1 MNTFD
6 DKLFEVVK
14 DVDEVKNQINEIIND
29 NSTNNCGMNWIH
41 VEYEY
46 KKGGGTGATT
56 GIAIAKL
63 ENDDKVYKFDVL
75 VREKELDNDSEE
87 VVISGFTYNSEVYLP
102 YVNRVKTSTS
112 SLILEKR
119 DGLLG
124 IVRDYPLYDGIMIV
138 EGRTTITQE
147 EAVGLELKNT
157 GESISLV
164 NRTDNLVDLSTRV
177 SAMDTE
183 VPLIIKEAQTEGTSY
198 ILLCK
203 SSVNV
208 FFKGIICFNQES
220 LASIV
225 DLVINDN
232 DSYAYGDVYP
242 TQIPTLGITLSV
254 VGCKVDNVRYVALKV
269 VSSSSQGS
277 GTWQIVGGRAS
288 DPSVVKWLSKD
299 EAVEELPSISHCDL
313 LKQQLQDTVR
323 EAHPVGSIVWVTTD
337 EEPNL
342 GGVWE
347 KVTGLTETTIFAYKR
362 TA

>member
-14 DVDEVKNQINEIIND
+14 DVEEVKNQINEITNG

-75 VREKELDNDSEE
+75 VREKELENDSEE

-102 YVNRVKTSTS
+102 YVNRVKKSAS
-112 SLILEKR
+112 PLVLEKR

-147 EAVGLELKNT
+147 EAVGLEIKNT
-157 GESISLV
+157 GESISLENNKDEYNQV
-164 NRTDNLVDLSTRV
+164 LSRV
-177 SAMDTE
+177 SELETSVSALEE
-183 VPLIIKEAQTEGTSY
+183 VKHDV
-198 ILLCK
+198 
-203 SSVNV
+203 VN
-208 FFKGIICFNQES
+208 
-220 LASIV
+220 
-225 DLVINDN
+225 
-232 DSYAYGDVYP
+232 
-242 TQIPTLGITLSV
+242 
-254 VGCKVDNVRYVALKV
+254 
-269 VSSSSQGS
+269 
-277 GTWQIVGGRAS
+277 
-288 DPSVVKWLSKD
+288 
-299 EAVEELPSISHCDL
+299 
-313 LKQQLQDTVR
+313 
-323 EAHPVGSIVWVTTD
+323 AHPVGSIVWVTTD

>member
-14 DVDEVKNQINEIIND
+14 DVEEVKNQINEITNG

-75 VREKELDNDSEE
+75 VREKYLADGSYNT
-87 VVISGFTYNSEVYLP
+87 VIISGFTYNSEV
-102 YVNRVKTSTS
+102 
-112 SLILEKR
+112 SLLYSNKLEGSLSGLGLVKR

-124 IVRDYPLYDGIMIV
+124 FVRDYPLFDGIMIV

-147 EAVGLELKNT
+147 EAVGLEIKKS
-157 GESISLV
+157 GGDEISLENNKDEYNQV
-164 NRTDNLVDLSTRV
+164 LSRV
-177 SAMDTE
+177 SELETDVSALEE
-183 VPLIIKEAQTEGTSY
+183 VKHD
-198 ILLCK
+198 
-203 SSVNV
+203 V
-208 FFKGIICFNQES
+208 
-220 LASIV
+220 V
-225 DLVINDN
+225 D
-232 DSYAYGDVYP
+232 
-242 TQIPTLGITLSV
+242 
-254 VGCKVDNVRYVALKV
+254 
-269 VSSSSQGS
+269 
-277 GTWQIVGGRAS
+277 
-288 DPSVVKWLSKD
+288 
-299 EAVEELPSISHCDL
+299 
-313 LKQQLQDTVR
+313 
-323 EAHPVGSIVWVTTD
+323 AHPVGSIVWVTTD